1 MTCCIYGTCMIG
13 IQTSPEPTKHAT
25 ARVSQNP
32 KQSISKTDLY
42 PDTEAV
48 CHASS
53 LVSGVYA
60 RCCFKLRT
68 FRVNLCSNSSDA
80 AFLQRLPCCRDFE
93 TDPRRYEISN
103 KITDEPSNLQRSN
116 KGRG

>member
-48 CHASS
+48 CM
-53 LVSGVYA
+53 
-60 RCCFKLRT
+60 
-68 FRVNLCSNSSDA
+68 RVPSFQESMQDA
-80 AFLQRLPCCRDFE
+80 ASRQSDFM
-93 TDPRRYEISN
+93 
-103 KITDEPSNLQRSN
+103 Q
-116 KGRG
+116 